1 MDELGHHQVRNQHLQ
16 QQGDVNQQQ
25 PQNSQ
30 GNQQPSNSGG
40 KWYYPSMESKVVV
53 ILIILASIVVLATF
67 MASLFARSNGLDNFV
82 KNDQYQAVFLS
93 NGQVYFGQIT
103 GANNGTMVLEDVYYL
118 QVDQQ
123 IQPEQD
129 GSPGAGAQGTNG
141 QPQVSLAKLG
151 GELHGPEDQ
160 MFISTSEI
168 VFWENLSDSDKSQ
181 VVNAIERHK
190 ESGGEEGVQQQTP
203 EENTDTTGNENSQG
217 ATEEEDEEL
226 PTEETET
233 VE

>member
-1 MDELGHHQVRNQHLQ
+1 MDELGQHQVRNQHMI

-25 PQNSQ
+25 QSNQ
-30 GNQQPSNSGG
+30 GNRQSGG
-40 KWYYPSMESKVVV
+40 KWYYPSTESKVVV
-53 ILIILASIVVLATF
+53 VLIVFASVVVLATI
-67 MASLFARSNGLDNFV
+67 MASFFVRANGVDDLI

-93 NGQVYFGQIT
+93 NGQVYFGKIM
-103 GANNGTMVLEDVYYL
+103 GVDNGTMVVEDVYYL

-129 GSPGAGAQGTNG
+129 GSPGAQAQTNG
-141 QPQVSLAKLG
+141 EPQVSLAKLG

-160 MFISTSEI
+160 MFISTGEV
-168 VFWENLSDSDKSQ
+168 VFWENLNGADESQ

-190 ESGGEEGVQQQTP
+190 ESGGEEGIQQQQQTP
-203 EENTDTTGNENSQG
+203 EENGG
-217 ATEEEDEEL
+217 GLPEEEPE
-226 PTEETET
+226 P